1 MGLLVQ
7 IRCMVG
13 QVITTKVQ
21 LTFSQLQNFIGQIA
35 LELQLTFYFW
45 GHSDVAVLPSSAS
58 MSFSEEVMGCE
69 SPFSALV

>member
-1 MGLLVQ
+1 MGLQVQ

-35 LELQLTFYFW
+35 LELQLTF
-45 GHSDVAVLPSSAS
+45 
-58 MSFSEEVMGCE
+58 
-69 SPFSALV
+69 